1 MHAMV
6 VRFAMPE
13 GTDWETL
20 RRVARERAEA
30 YYRNLPGL
38 RSKAFIISPER
49 REYGGQY
56 VWETREQL
64 EEFLRSEIFAG
75 RWRSSASRR
84 SSRSRCRP
92 TSSSPRRWGPG
103 GSCRTRFT
111 DS

>member
-1 MHAMV
+1 MHAMI
-6 VRFAMPE
+6 VRFTMPE
-13 GTDWETL
+13 GTDWEAL

-64 EEFLRSEIFAG
+64 EEFLRSEVFAG
-75 RWRSSASRR
+75 AVAKFG
-84 SSRSRCRP
+84 RP
-92 TSSSPRRWGPG
+92 EVLTFEVPAYVEQPAAVGAGR
-103 GSCRTRFT
+103 
-111 DS
+111 